1 MHVIGTAG
9 HVDHGK
15 SSLVRALTGMDPDRL
30 EEEKSRQM
38 TIDLGFAWYE
48 SPSVGAIGIIDVPGH
63 KDFIENMLAGVG
75 GIDAVLLV
83 IAADEGVMPQTREHL
98 LIIDLLQI
106 RTGLVILTKIDMV
119 DDPDWLDLVEM
130 DIRTALKGSVLENSV
145 ILRVSSKTGE
155 GLEAVREAID
165 ELLKSSLLRQNNHQP
180 RLPVDRVFSIKGFG
194 TVVTGTLLDGSFQ
207 VEDAVEI
214 LPAQKS
220 ARIRGLQSHKK
231 QELIALPGSRTAIN
245 LAGIDMAEIH
255 RGDTVVHPGD
265 YLPTRRVDATLELVP
280 DAQVVLKHNDEVKIF
295 VHTTECVA
303 RVRLM
308 QKPALQPG
316 ESAWVQLEPE
326 KPLVVAKNDRFIVR
340 RISPAQTIGGGTVVD
355 AHPARR
361 YKLQDEQVIAR
372 LESKVSTSTQD
383 ALYSLI
389 LEEPFIPFSKMITK
403 QETGTETAIDLI
415 NTLITNHQVIR
426 FGGQKLEES
435 VYVSVSYWEILTQKL
450 MKLLD
455 EYHEKFPLAMGIKKE
470 ELRRSLKLSEQSF
483 NLSLQEW
490 REKGRIKVEGDW
502 VSLPTFSIRYSPAQL
517 RRIQQL
523 NEILA
528 QKPFNPPSV
537 KELLGMLGEDLYQS
551 LLNRGS
557 LIQLSAEVAVS
568 DKEFETMR
576 EYVVAQC
583 KNGILLTLGQFR
595 DHFETSRKVSQA
607 FLEHLDRIGITV
619 RAGEGRRLK
628 DQSDPTMR

>member
-1 MHVIGTAG
+1 MRVIGTAG

-106 RTGLVILTKIDMV
+106 KAGLVILNKIDLV
-119 DDPDWLDLVEM
+119 EDPDWLDLVEM
-130 DIRTALKGSVLENSV
+130 DIRMALKGSVLENSP

-155 GLEAVREAID
+155 GLEAIRTAID
-165 ELLKSSLLRQNNHQP
+165 ELLLSSQLRQNIHKP

-207 VEDAVEI
+207 VEDNVEI

-231 QELIALPGSRTAIN
+231 QELIAQPGSRTAIN
-245 LAGIDMAEIH
+245 LAGIDLAEIH
-255 RGDTVVHPGD
+255 RGDTIAYPGD
-265 YLPTRRVDATLELVP
+265 YQPTRRLDATIELVP
-280 DAQVVLKHNDEVKIF
+280 DAQVVLKHDDEVKIF
-295 VHTTECVA
+295 VHTTECIA
-303 RVRLM
+303 RVRLL
-308 QKPALQPG
+308 QKNALQPG

-326 KPLVVAKNDRFIVR
+326 KAIVVAKNDRFIVR
-340 RISPAQTIGGGTVVD
+340 RISPAQTIGGGKVVD
-355 AHPARR
+355 PYPLRR
-361 YKLQDEQVIAR
+361 YKLQDEKEIAR

-389 LEEPFIPFSKMITK
+389 LEEPFISFSKIITG
-403 QETGTETAIDLI
+403 QGYGTETAVNLLKSLI
-415 NTLITNHQVIR
+415 HDHQVIW
-426 FGGQKLEES
+426 FGEQGLEAGVFCS
-435 VYVSVSYWEILTQKL
+435 VQYWDALTQKL
-450 MKLLD
+450 MKLLN
-455 EYHEKFPLAMGIKKE
+455 EYHAKFPLVMGLKKE
-470 ELRRSLKLSEQSF
+470 ELRRLLKLPEQSF
-483 NLSLQEW
+483 HFSLQKWQEN
-490 REKGRIKVEGDW
+490 GLIKIEQDW
-502 VSLPTFSIRYSPAQL
+502 VSLSQFSIRYSPAQI
-517 RRIQQL
+517 RRVQL
-523 NEILA
+523 MNEMID
-528 QKPFNPPSV
+528 QNPFNPPSA
-537 KELLGMLGEDLYQS
+537 KELLGILGEDLYQS

-557 LIQLSAEVAVS
+557 VIQLSPDVVLR
-568 DKEFETMR
+568 DIEFGTMR
-576 EYVVAQC
+576 DYVVAQC
-583 KNGILLTLGQFR
+583 EKGVLLTLGQFR

-607 FLEHLDRIGITV
+607 LLEHLDRIGLTV

-628 DQSDPTMR
+628 A